1 MKLCKYLAY
10 SVCVLLVFTAC
21 VTPAKSI
28 QSTFVNESVVQN
40 FSETTSQKEREDV
53 LNMIRENPYI
63 TAKKV
68 AERANI
74 SLSGANYRMRMLKK
88 EGKICFEGKGG
99 KGKWVVIENDL

>member
-1 MKLCKYLAY
+1 M
-10 SVCVLLVFTAC
+10 VWRNVFA
-21 VTPAKSI
+21 VRI
-28 QSTFVNESVVQN
+28 
-40 FSETTSQKEREDV
+40 SEEARNGKDVKENQIKEREDV